1 MAGLASPTPSNN
13 LYFQN
18 LPPDMTEETLTQI
31 LAAVGFTVAQ
41 AKVLPNNTPAG
52 MGTCVALLRFES
64 TQEAQTVLENFNG
77 VSLPGFEKPLEIR
90 FAGKPPVTAAQP
102 AALPFGALGALGG
115 YGKSPMAAMLGQ
127 QVASSPYGRLPSVPG
142 NTGNAVR
149 KPSSSDNL
157 YIKGLPPTSDE
168 SFVGQ
173 LFGQYGTVRATKVLR
188 RNPGDACHAL
198 VRFSSVEEAVMVK
211 SQLDGGVLEGFSTPL
226 EIGFA
231 IEKTLANLGGPAR
244 GMPAAGGYGGSDG
257 TGPFD
262 DETERMLDEWVKAKR
277 TRDFATADSI
287 RAVLRAQGI
296 DPDTVRR

>member
-1 MAGLASPTPSNN
+1 
-13 LYFQN
+13 
-18 LPPDMTEETLTQI
+18 MTEETLSQI
-31 LAAVGFTVAQ
+31 FAAVGYTVVQ
-41 AKVLPNNTPAG
+41 AKVLPNNAEP
-52 MGTCVALLRFES
+52 GTCVALVRFET
-64 TQEAQTVLENFNG
+64 TQAAQTVLENFNG

-90 FAGKPPVTAAQP
+90 YAGKPPAAAAQP
-102 AALPFGALGALGG
+102 AALPFGALGG
-115 YGKSPMAAMLGQ
+115 YGKSPMAASLGQ
-127 QVASSPYGRLPSVPG
+127 QVASQPYGSFPSVPG
-142 NTGNAVR
+142 NGVK
-149 KPSSSDNL
+149 KPTSSDNL

-168 SFVGQ
+168 AFVSQ

-188 RNPGDACHAL
+188 RNPGEACHAL
-198 VRFSSVEEAVMVK
+198 VRFSSVEEALVVK

-244 GMPAAGGYGGSDG
+244 GMPAAGGCGGSDG

-277 TRDFATADSI
+277 TRDFTTADSI

-296 DPDTVRR
+296 DPDTIRR